1 MNFNYEYPSYIH
13 VFLIHERTIK
23 EPGYIHIGLTLQFD
37 KFSKDWKPLSRTHVT
52 DRLWTVL

>member
-1 MNFNYEYPSYIH
+1 MNFSYEYKMEIH
-13 VFLIHERTIK
+13 GRTII

-37 KFSKDWKPLSRTHVT
+37 KLSKDWKSLSRTHVT